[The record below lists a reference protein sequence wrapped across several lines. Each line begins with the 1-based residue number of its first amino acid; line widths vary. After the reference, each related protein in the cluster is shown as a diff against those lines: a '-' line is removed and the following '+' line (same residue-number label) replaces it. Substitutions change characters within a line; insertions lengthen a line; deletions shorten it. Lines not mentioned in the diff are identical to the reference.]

1 MRKIGLLLILFVSFF
16 TLNISVSAST
26 DAKTLAELR
35 KELQALKDKKASNDY
50 QKKRTK
56 NEINSAKNDIESS
69 RDSITKGREQI
80 EEAKK
85 KIEELTYE
93 IGESKDKI
101 KILLNAYQK
110 NKGDNVYLEY
120 LFESESYGEF
130 VYRYTIINQLAEYT
144 EKQIDE
150 MQEKI
155 VYNEELQVELK
166 NKEEELNKQIISL
179 ERSIDSLGSQLEEI
193 NEETMD
199 IQDEIKSTQELID
212 YYKDMGCGE
221 NEDLEACV
229 SIKGDTKF
237 RKPLTYGT
245 ITSLY
250 GYRIHPIT
258 GARKFHSGVDIG
270 GNKEGTN
277 VYATANGM
285 VGKII
290 RKASCGGNQVYI
302 YHTINGQKYT
312 SGYMH
317 LLDINVSVGDK
328 VTYNSII
335 GHVGGGKTTKVYDSC
350 TTGAHL
356 HFMLAYGWY
365 GKTYTA
371 YSTFLSNTF
380 DAQKTLKLPNKYTY
394 WYKR

>member
-1 MRKIGLLLILFVSFF
+1 MKKIGLLVLLLASFF
-16 TLNISVSAST
+16 TLNINVLAST

-56 NEINSAKNDIESS
+56 NEINSAKDNIESS
-69 RDSITKGREQI
+69 RNSITKGREQI

-85 KIEELTYE
+85 KIEELTFE
-93 IGESKDKI
+93 ISESKDKI

-110 NKGDNVYLEY
+110 TKGDNVYLEY
-120 LFESESYGEF
+120 LFESESYGDF
-130 VYRYTIINQLAEYT
+130 VYRYTVISQLAEYT
-144 EKQIDE
+144 ENQIDE

-155 VYNEELQVELK
+155 VYNEELQEELK
-166 NKEEELNKQIISL
+166 NKEVELNKQIISL

-229 SIKGDTKF
+229 SIKGDTMF

-245 ITSLY
+245 ITSYY

-258 GARKFHSGVDIG
+258 GARKFHSGTDIG

-317 LLDINVSVGDK
+317 LLDISVSVGDK
-328 VTYNSII
+328 VTYNTIV

-365 GKTYTA
+365 GKTYTS

-380 DAQKTLKLPNKYTY
+380 DPQKTLKLPNKYTY
-394 WYKR
+394 WYRR